1 MAEKTRIPESAQPD
15 DAVEYLAHAEANIEI
30 NVNLKALRRRI
41 DRRLLPFMFCCYLL
55 QFLDKVMLNYAAVM
69 GLKKDLSLTG
79 NEFSNTATWFF
90 IAYLI
95 AEIPNGRFGSRQT
108 TYPLLAFFALMII
121 PILTKVDTVYFLQ
134 KVPAAKWLG
143 VNVFLWGVAAAAS
156 AGSHNY
162 RDLLVS
168 RIFLGGFEATIGPSL
183 MLLVSQFYTRS
194 EQAPRFTFW
203 YTGLGVA
210 QILGGVISYG
220 FQHVKNTSI
229 DGWRIMFLAMGLVT
243 MLVGVL
249 TFFFIPDTP
258 IKASWLSESEKVA
271 LLQHVG
277 ENQTGVWSSKVNVE
291 QIWEGVMDIQLW
303 LLTLTTILIS
313 ISSGIVTTYSATLI
327 SGFGFSGP
335 ISALLN
341 TPSGLISIV
350 FTLVVGYGIRKFSHR
365 WAWLVFCTIP
375 GIIGGGLMSFLPKS
389 NTAGVLMG
397 LYLVNAIVATL
408 PILYQWTMAN
418 CAGHTKRAFAS
429 ALVAGSFSVGNIIGP
444 QTFQARDA
452 PGYQPAK
459 ISVLATQAG
468 AAVVAVALFFYYLWE
483 NRRRD
488 KKQGPENG
496 AVVDEKWAG
505 LTDKQNHSFRY
516 VY

>member
-15 DAVEYLAHAEANIEI
+15 DAVGYLAHAETNIEI
-30 NVNLKALRRRI
+30 
-41 DRRLLPFMFCCYLL
+41 
-55 QFLDKVMLNYAAVM
+55 NYAAVM
-69 GLKKDLSLTG
+69 GLKRDLSLTG

-90 IAYLI
+90 ITYLI
-95 AEIPNGRFGSRQT
+95 AEVPN
-108 TYPLLAFFALMII
+108 
-121 PILTKVDTVYFLQ
+121 VYFLQ

-156 AGSHNY
+156 AGSQNY
-162 RDLLVS
+162 
-168 RIFLGGFEATIGPSL
+168 GGL
-183 MLLVSQFYTRS
+183 QFYTRS
-194 EQAPRFTFW
+194 EQAPRFMFW

-210 QILGGVISYG
+210 QILGGIISYG
-220 FQHVKNTSI
+220 FQHVQNTSI
-229 DGWRIMFLAMGLVT
+229 DGWRIMFLVMGLVT

-249 TFFFIPDTP
+249 SFFFIPDTP
-258 IKASWLSESEKVA
+258 IKASWLSDSEKVA

-277 ENQTGVWSSKVNVE
+277 ENKTGVWSSKVNMK
-291 QIWEGVMDIQLW
+291 QIWEALMDIQLW

-313 ISSGIVTTYSATLI
+313 ISSGVVTTYSATLI

-444 QTFQARDA
+444 QTFQASDA
-452 PGYQPAK
+452 PEYQPAK
-459 ISVLATQAG
+459 ISVLATQAA
-468 AAVVAVALFFYYLWE
+468 AAVVAVALFLYYMWE
-483 NRRRD
+483 NRQRD
-488 KKQGPENG
+488 KKQGVENE
-496 AVVDEKWAG
+496 AVADEKWAG
-505 LTDKQNHSFRY
+505 LTDKQNSSFRY